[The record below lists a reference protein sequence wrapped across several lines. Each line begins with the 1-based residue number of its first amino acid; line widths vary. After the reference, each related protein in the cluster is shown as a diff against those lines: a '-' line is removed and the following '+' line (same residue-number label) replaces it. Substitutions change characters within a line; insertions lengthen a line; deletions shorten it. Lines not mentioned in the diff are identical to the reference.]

1 MTHLVWIFIRNAFVL
16 AVGVYVLALVM
27 RAWLLR
33 KREGRERLL
42 LVGQSPMMVALVRE
56 LDARPELDWRIAG
69 VVTDLTPGKMSDI
82 GPWLGPVDAL
92 TDIIAAT
99 RPTRVVVAPADRRKK
114 AVEGPLID
122 ARLHGVTVE
131 DTMRTLENATGKMPI
146 EQLSGRSL
154 LLSEGFRH
162 SDFSATDTMLI
173 LTRLL
178 SVVGSALGLLAGLPV
193 LALIALA
200 IRVDS
205 PGPIFF
211 VQERA
216 GVGGRP
222 FGLLKFRTMR
232 DAGTAHSEW
241 VRDNEHRIT
250 RVGRLLRRF
259 RLDELPQLLNVLRGE
274 MNFVGPRPHPVS
286 NYRLFLERIPHY
298 WLRSSVRPGI
308 TGWAQIKYG
317 YANGLAE
324 ETEKMRYDLYYI
336 KHRSPLFD
344 LQILVATISLLIF
357 DRRSHEAVRHPP
369 SADTWSRWPE
379 TTPGVT
385 VR

>member
-1 MTHLVWIFIRNAFVL
+1 
-16 AVGVYVLALVM
+16 M
-27 RAWLLR
+27 R
-33 KREGRERLL
+33 
-42 LVGQSPMMVALVRE
+42 SCSE
-56 LDARPELDWRIAG
+56 LESRPELDWRIAG
-69 VVTDLTPGKMSDI
+69 VVTDLPPGRSSEV
-82 GPWLGPVDAL
+82 GPWLGPISSL
-92 TDIIAAT
+92 TSIIAAT
-99 RPTRVVVAPADRRKK
+99 KPTRVVVAPADRRKK
-114 AVEGPLID
+114 SVEGPLID

-131 DTMRTLENATGKMPI
+131 DTMRTIERATGKMPI

-162 SDFSATDTMLI
+162 SDFVGTDTMLVV
-173 LTRLL
+173 TRLC
-178 SVVGSALGLLAGLPV
+178 SIVGSALGLLLGLPF

-200 IRVDS
+200 IRIDS

-216 GVGGRP
+216 GVAGRP
-222 FGLLKFRTMR
+222 FGLVKFRTMR
-232 DAGTAHSEW
+232 DAGAEHSEW

-250 RVGRLLRRF
+250 RVGKVLRRF
-259 RLDELPQLLNVLRGE
+259 RLDELPQLVNVLRGE

-286 NYRLFLERIPHY
+286 NYRLFLDEIPHY
-298 WLRSSVRPGI
+298 WLRASVRPGI

-344 LQILVATISLLIF
+344 CQILVATVSLLLF
-357 DRRSHEAVRHPP
+357 DGRSHEAVRHPP
-369 SADTWSRWPE
+369 TADTWSHWARTSPS
-379 TTPGVT
+379 VSA
-385 VR
+385 R